1 MHYFCA
7 FDPTFY
13 SLACILL
20 LASTGLIPIS
30 EVGFLQADHKYV
42 TVRHESDEV
51 FDDILRGFEN
61 EFGDKLVYTHRS
73 ALVLTDHLEGLELDT
88 TGH

>member
-1 MHYFCA
+1 M
-7 FDPTFY
+7 
-13 SLACILL
+13 
-20 LASTGLIPIS
+20 
-30 EVGFLQADHKYV
+30 

-61 EFGDKLVYTHRS
+61 EFGGKLVYTHRS